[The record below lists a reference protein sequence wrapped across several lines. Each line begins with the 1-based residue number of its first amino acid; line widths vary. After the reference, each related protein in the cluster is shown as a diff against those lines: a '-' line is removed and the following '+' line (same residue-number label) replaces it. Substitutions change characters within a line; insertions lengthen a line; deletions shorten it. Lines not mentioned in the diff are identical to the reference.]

1 MEWSQVRY
9 KEKKKRWIWHR
20 TKIRFLDKN
29 WKVPGNVDV
38 DRTVVERRQPKLTEK
53 GKAYQLTKGKRKRK
67 KLKREI
73 HSWIA
78 VIGTLMG
85 LHKNL
90 EFINEESLK
99 LNDCFKQFGDLHE
112 EIQEL
117 LTEGEQRVDSLV
129 YDNLYDE
136 VHLLRG
142 AVQKWIV
149 EASLRIIDDRLE
161 RRSSK
166 SGVKTRSSRFSCAST
181 TSSKA
186 KALQA
191 KAGQEESEARIAQL
205 DQVEAAR
212 KEAERVKLEAEFA
225 AAAVSKVYEDAI
237 KEDEEQ
243 YLGCDETGV
252 REPSLKEL
260 SAFITAESK
269 TKNDLVYGRS
279 SHPTTRVGSGFR
291 SKKTPTLKP
300 GNGPPITTMVTEVQT
315 EQNSGTDQQREE
327 VSPTKAGQGVK
338 GDRSQGKS
346 CKVCSGKQAISTCSV
361 FLTKSLNW

>member
-99 LNDCFKQFGDLHE
+99 LNDRFRQFGDLHE
-112 EIQEL
+112 GIQEL
-117 LTEGEQRVDSLV
+117 LTEGEQKVDSLV

-260 SAFITAESK
+260 SASITAESK

>member
-166 SGVKTRSSRFSCAST
+166 SGVKTRSSRFSFAST

-191 KAGQEESEARIAQL
+191 KARQEELEARSAQL

-260 SAFITAESK
+260 SASITAESK

>member
-1 MEWSQVRY
+1 MDSQ
-9 KEKKKRWIWHR
+9 
-20 TKIRFLDKN
+20 
-29 WKVPGNVDV
+29 
-38 DRTVVERRQPKLTEK
+38 
-53 GKAYQLTKGKRKRK
+53 
-67 KLKREI
+67 
-73 HSWIA
+73 
-78 VIGTLMG
+78 
-85 LHKNL
+85 
-90 EFINEESLK
+90 
-99 LNDCFKQFGDLHE
+99 
-112 EIQEL
+112 
-117 LTEGEQRVDSLV
+117 V

-191 KAGQEESEARIAQL
+191 KARQEELEARIAQL

-252 REPSLKEL
+252 REPSLKDL

-291 SKKTPTLKP
+291 PKKTPTLKP
-300 GNGPPITTMVTEVQT
+300 GNGPPVTTMVTEVQT

>member
-1 MEWSQVRY
+1 MESGTLQG
-9 KEKKKRWIWHR
+9 KKKRWIWHR
-20 TKIRFLDKN
+20 RKIRFLDKN

-53 GKAYQLTKGKRKRK
+53 DKANQLTKGKRKRN

-117 LTEGEQRVDSLV
+117 LTEGEQRVDSQV

-149 EASLRIIDDRLE
+149 EASLRIIDDRVE

-166 SGVKTRSSRFSCAST
+166 SSVKTRSSRFSSAST

-186 KALQA
+186 KALQD
-191 KAGQEESEARIAQL
+191 KVRQEELEARIAQL

-225 AAAVSKVYEDAI
+225 AAAVSKVY
-237 KEDEEQ
+237 
-243 YLGCDETGV
+243 
-252 REPSLKEL
+252 
-260 SAFITAESK
+260 
-269 TKNDLVYGRS
+269 
-279 SHPTTRVGSGFR
+279 
-291 SKKTPTLKP
+291 
-300 GNGPPITTMVTEVQT
+300 
-315 EQNSGTDQQREE
+315 
-327 VSPTKAGQGVK
+327 
-338 GDRSQGKS
+338 
-346 CKVCSGKQAISTCSV
+346 
-361 FLTKSLNW
+361 

>member
-260 SAFITAESK
+260 SASITAESK

>member
-1 MEWSQVRY
+1 MESGTLQG
-9 KEKKKRWIWHR
+9 KKKRWIWHR

-29 WKVPGNVDV
+29 WKVPVNVDV

-186 KALQA
+186 KAL
-191 KAGQEESEARIAQL
+191 
-205 DQVEAAR
+205 
-212 KEAERVKLEAEFA
+212 
-225 AAAVSKVYEDAI
+225 
-237 KEDEEQ
+237 
-243 YLGCDETGV
+243 
-252 REPSLKEL
+252 
-260 SAFITAESK
+260 
-269 TKNDLVYGRS
+269 
-279 SHPTTRVGSGFR
+279 
-291 SKKTPTLKP
+291 
-300 GNGPPITTMVTEVQT
+300 
-315 EQNSGTDQQREE
+315 
-327 VSPTKAGQGVK
+327 
-338 GDRSQGKS
+338 
-346 CKVCSGKQAISTCSV
+346 
-361 FLTKSLNW
+361 

>member
-29 WKVPGNVDV
+29 WKVPRNVDV

-225 AAAVSKVYEDAI
+225 AAAVSKVYEEAI

-260 SAFITAESK
+260 SASITAESK

>member
-260 SAFITAESK
+260 SASITAESK

-346 CKVCSGKQAISTCSV
+346 FKVCSGKQAISTCSV